1 MPWAGLQKLRAW
13 QVSVEDSHFER
24 PVMTPQYPR
33 LEWPCVHNR
42 LQVETSGDGI
52 FHFEMIEPLSG
63 ILGREHD
70 TSRKG
75 SGLCPDISLPHA
87 LQLHP
92 NSYLRHCDF
101 SGTVTE

>member
-1 MPWAGLQKLRAW
+1 MSAFGERTFHSDIIGGDLLMPWAGLQKLRAW

-33 LEWPCVHNR
+33 LEWPCVHKR

-63 ILGREHD
+63 ILGREQ
-70 TSRKG
+70 
-75 SGLCPDISLPHA
+75 DIS
-87 LQLHP
+87 
-92 NSYLRHCDF
+92 R
-101 SGTVTE
+101 